1 MSLQAQE
8 RKWRLGQAQSRIR
21 AGGTKEG
28 AAGRPRGGLAS
39 VLAARLQEAA
49 GRPGPWA
56 DLRVYT
62 CVPACRGSGH
72 WGGGAGPVSHQECGG
87 AGDW

>member
-21 AGGTKEG
+21 AGGPEEG

-39 VLAARLQEAA
+39 VLAALLQQAA
-49 GRPGPWA
+49 GRAGLPA
-56 DLRVYT
+56 RSACVHMCT
-62 CVPACRGSGH
+62 CVLGLGPQ
-72 WGGGAGPVSHQECGG
+72 GG
-87 AGDW
+87 